1 MSTIFMF
8 PGQGSQEVGM
18 GADLFDRFP
27 EETAAADEILGYSI
41 ATLCT
46 EDPDG
51 NLNNTAYTQ
60 PALYVVNALSHLARV
75 AYGETPDVCIGHSLG
90 EYDALFA
97 AVVFSFTDGLRLVQR
112 RGAIMSKATGGGM
125 AAVLML
131 EPEKI
136 REVIA
141 DPKWSGI
148 DVANYNSPRQT
159 VISGPKALI
168 VEAQEAFEAAGCRRY
183 VVLAVSGAF
192 HSRYMSDAEAEFRE
206 FLAEFT
212 FNKPQVPVIANVTA
226 EAYDDDVADTLA
238 RQITGSVRWTD
249 TLAGLLK
256 EYPEG
261 NYVEV
266 GPKIVLTGLLRDA
279 KRAMG

>member
-60 PALYVVNALSHLARV
+60 PALYVVNALSYLARV
-75 AYGETPDVCIGHSLG
+75 ADGESPDVCIGHSLG
-90 EYDALFA
+90 EYNALHAAGVYSFA
-97 AVVFSFTDGLRLVQR
+97 DGLRLVQR

-131 EPEKI
+131 DPEKI

-141 DPKWSGI
+141 DPQWSGI

-159 VISGPKALI
+159 VISGPKDLI

-226 EAYDDDVADTLA
+226 EAYGDEVADTLA
-238 RQITGSVRWTD
+238 RQITGSVCWTD
-249 TLAGLLK
+249 TLSGLLK
-256 EYPEG
+256 EHPEG

-266 GPKIVLTGLLRDA
+266 GPKVVLTGLLRDA
-279 KRAMG
+279 KRAMA